1 MQATT
6 FLFTNRQ
13 KGAIG
18 KNDLYMKN
26 LVTLRFMLVS
36 LFAIMSMAVS
46 ADTIEYS
53 TGDGFN
59 YRLDTEAKTAELAG
73 YNGSAREI
81 SISESVTYEGVVYSV
96 TSLGELCFLNRSSL
110 TSINIPSSVT
120 SLGEGCFAYCSSL
133 TSINIPSSVTSLGG
147 SCFSGCYSLTSINIP
162 SSVTSMGEFCF
173 VGCSSLTS
181 INIPSSVT
189 SLGEYCFTHC
199 SSLTSIVV
207 DAGNSVYDS
216 RENCN
221 AVIETESNTMICGC
235 AGTVIPSSVTS
246 LGEDCFY
253 GCSSLTSIN
262 IPSSVTSLG
271 EGCFSGCSSLTAIVV
286 DAGNSVYDSREN
298 CNAVIETK
306 SNTMICGC
314 AGTVIPSSVTS
325 LGYRCFAD
333 CYSLTSI
340 NIPSSV
346 TSLGE
351 ECFSG
356 CSSLTSINIPSSVT
370 SLGKYCFMGCS
381 SLKTVTCEIPA
392 PIGDYSIFYNTP
404 INEATLYVPKAS
416 LNSYK
421 TTSPWS
427 GFGTILAIKSS
438 GIETNT
444 VAYQP
449 QWMPSITLREREMA
463 A

>member
-1 MQATT
+1 
-6 FLFTNRQ
+6 
-13 KGAIG
+13 
-18 KNDLYMKN
+18 
-26 LVTLRFMLVS
+26 MLVS

-246 LGEDCFY
+246 LG
-253 GCSSLTSIN
+253 
-262 IPSSVTSLG
+262 
-271 EGCFSGCSSLTAIVV
+271 
-286 DAGNSVYDSREN
+286 
-298 CNAVIETK
+298 K
-306 SNTMICGC
+306 W
-314 AGTVIPSSVTS
+314 
-325 LGYRCFAD
+325 CFA
-333 CYSLTSI
+333 Y
-340 NIPSSV
+340 
-346 TSLGE
+346 
-351 ECFSG
+351 

-370 SLGKYCFMGCS
+370 SLGKYCFC
-381 SLKTVTCEIPA
+381 VCI
-392 PIGDYSIFYNTP
+392 
-404 INEATLYVPKAS
+404 
-416 LNSYK
+416 
-421 TTSPWS
+421 
-427 GFGTILAIKSS
+427 
-438 GIETNT
+438 
-444 VAYQP
+444 
-449 QWMPSITLREREMA
+449 
-463 A
+463 